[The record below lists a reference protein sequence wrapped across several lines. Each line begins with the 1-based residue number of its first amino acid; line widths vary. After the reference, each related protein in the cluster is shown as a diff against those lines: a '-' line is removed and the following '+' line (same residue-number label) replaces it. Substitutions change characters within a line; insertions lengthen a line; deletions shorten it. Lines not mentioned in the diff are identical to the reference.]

1 MSTERQLMVRS
12 KANKAVASKLKEWL
26 GPFGFS
32 RRGLASEASF
42 SRVHGDCY
50 SGVYIDVRNHGLA
63 VGVQPRGF
71 MGFISAERIFSHFRE
86 GKIFSP
92 DDPFATGLVV
102 DYMNLTRDPYKSCI
116 VWQYADEEPAVL
128 EQLKDVVMNFI
139 LATMEPIKTPDDLID
154 FQLLKVGETDRFA
167 IGVPGGPD
175 GALRLLTLVRLYR
188 PGIYADVRPRLQGAL
203 DWYQPVSDQ
212 VKRHLAYIDQPGQL
226 PPLPDRSAWAG
237 M

>member
-12 KANKAVASKLKEWL
+12 KANKLVASKFKEWL

-42 SRVHGDCY
+42 CRVHGDCY

-63 VGVQPRGF
+63 VGVQPTGF
-71 MGFISAERIFSHFRE
+71 MGFISAERVFSHFRD
-86 GKIFSP
+86 GKIVSP

-116 VWQYADEEPAVL
+116 VWQYADEEAAVL

-139 LATMEPIKTPDDLID
+139 LATMEPITTPDDLID
-154 FQLLKVGETDRFA
+154 FQVAMLSSTEVFA
-167 IGVPGGPD
+167 IGRTLDVD
-175 GALRLLTLVRLYR
+175 DALRLLTLVRLHR
-188 PGIYADVRPRLQGAL
+188 PAIYMEVRSRVEDALSSWGAL
-203 DWYQPVSDQ
+203 PASAH
-212 VKRHLAYIDQPGQL
+212 RHLTYIDQPGQL

-237 M
+237 V

>member
-12 KANKAVASKLKEWL
+12 KANKAVASKFKEWL

-42 SRVHGDCY
+42 SRAHGDCY

-63 VGVQPRGF
+63 VGVQPTGF
-71 MGFISAERIFSHFRE
+71 MGFISAERIFSHFRD
-86 GKIFSP
+86 GKIVSP

-116 VWQYADEEPAVL
+116 VWQYADEEAPVL
-128 EQLKDVVMNFI
+128 EQIKDVVMNFI

-154 FQLLKVGETDRFA
+154 FQLPKIGETDRFA

-175 GALRLLTLVRLYR
+175 AALRFLTLVRLYR

-212 VKRHLAYIDQPGQL
+212 VKRHLAYIDQPREL

-237 M
+237 V